1 MAIVKHYTDER
12 RQHQAA
18 RLGRIFELPD
28 AGMKITEGGWTIEGW
43 GDRAMLKVELVA
55 VISLE
60 EVNALIN
67 SEPLDTKED
76 T

>member
-1 MAIVKHYTDER
+1 MAIVKHYTNEQ

-28 AGMKITEGGWTIEGW
+28 AGMKITEGGWVLESW
-43 GDRAMLKVELVA
+43 GDQAMVTVELVA

-60 EVNALIN
+60 EANALIN
-67 SEPLDTKED
+67 AEPVGQKEG

>member
-1 MAIVKHYTDER
+1 MAIVKHYTDEQ

-28 AGMKITEGGWTIEGW
+28 AGMKITEGGWVLESW
-43 GDRAMLKVELVA
+43 GDQAMVTVELVA

-60 EVNALIN
+60 EANALIN